1 MKKKGPGYE
10 LWFGK
15 YKGKTVEQ
23 LMFLPGGPQYLSWI
37 VNGMQHPRYER
48 LVIRIEEVRQRAA
61 STLKKG
67 SCACGK
73 NKAKYFSIYRS
84 GYDLGISPSRVYCD
98 NCKGEIF
105 EEVELLQLSFK
116 NALLF
121 RDSCNQEACIRVLK
135 YAYFG
140 DSNKIIT
147 KKRAFELFYPEH
159 SK

>member
-1 MKKKGPGYE
+1 
-10 LWFGK
+10 
-15 YKGKTVEQ
+15 
-23 LMFLPGGPQYLSWI
+23 MFLAGGHQYLSWI
-37 VNGMQHPRYER
+37 VAELQHPKYER
-48 LVIRIEEVRQRAA
+48 LVRRVQEVRDRGK
-61 STLKKG
+61 STMSVG
-67 SCACGK
+67 RCYCGK

-98 NCKGEIF
+98 SCKEEIF

-121 RDSCNQEACIRVLK
+121 KDSCNQKAYVRVLK

-140 DSNKIIT
+140 KSDEVVT

-159 SK
+159 AKK